1 MLYVENPNDA
11 SGKLLVLTNE
21 FDKVIG
27 CKSNIQKSVVFLYTI
42 NEISKWEI
50 KETISFT
57 IASKRIKYLGINLSK
72 EIKHLNS

>member
-27 CKSNIQKSVVFLYTI
+27 CKSNI
-42 NEISKWEI
+42 
-50 KETISFT
+50 
-57 IASKRIKYLGINLSK
+57 
-72 EIKHLNS
+72 